1 MAENRQEFERELED
15 IEAKV
20 IELFA
25 MVAEDLPTATQA
37 LLSGNNEALQ
47 LLAERDRVID
57 ALYTEIE
64 ELVNREIL
72 LRPSPP
78 TCASC
83 CRCCGSCP
91 SSSAR
96 TTSW

>member
-1 MAENRQEFERELED
+1 
-15 IEAKV
+15 
-20 IELFA
+20 
-25 MVAEDLPTATQA
+25 MVAEDLPAATQA
-37 LLSGNNEALQ
+37 VLTGNSEALQ

-57 ALYTEIE
+57 GLYAEIE

-72 LRPSPP
+72 LYWHWSPP

-91 SSSAR
+91 NSNVP
-96 TTSW
+96 TTSS